1 MSKTTENRFIR
12 AHYNK
17 ALFVL
22 GRALDG
28 VQTLIEAAEGS
39 PEKAYL
45 TEYLEDLDQCS
56 ATLQLMKHHL
66 FVEREKRKD
75 PGAESAPAR
84 PDGTFQ
90 P

>member
-1 MSKTTENRFIR
+1 MDKSTEKRTIR

-22 GRALDG
+22 DRALAG
-28 VQTLIEAAEGS
+28 VRAAIEAAEDC
-39 PEKAYL
+39 PERAYL

-66 FVEREKRKD
+66 FVEREKHKN
-75 PGAESAPAR
+75 
-84 PDGTFQ
+84 
-90 P
+90 

>member
-1 MSKTTENRFIR
+1 MGKGCGAFLFQKVATMEKTIR
-12 AHYNK
+12 THYNK

-39 PEKAYL
+39 REKAYL

-66 FVEREKRKD
+66 FVEREKHKD
-75 PGAESAPAR
+75 
-84 PDGTFQ
+84 
-90 P
+90 